1 MTKCIAFHSYK
12 GGTGKTTLA
21 CNSAGALTKKG
32 YKVCLLDLDI
42 YAPSFQIYF
51 QIDPAKGINDFLD
64 SKASVEDVMLDAT
77 NIIYDTK
84 ILNTEKN
91 NYQSLGLSED
101 EQQQQQQNKKR
112 GKLWIGFSSPL
123 KKDIFKLEMADRDTK
138 KEIIRRFI
146 NLRERLVSEYDA
158 DYIILDTSPGMRFW
172 SINTLAIADVLLLTL
187 KSGELDIEGTRKV
200 VDEIYTNFTKF
211 GSKAFLLCNRV
222 AGYCVPHTKEQ
233 NIALPS
239 INDSPSSF
247 SVSSS
252 TLVSSSVSNTDNGN
266 SNDTGK
272 TESEIGLQEEQ
283 VENSLESINKLSN
296 QLRMQTISSIPCFC
310 DIQFLSRE
318 FLTILKY
325 PHHPFSKQIQ
335 KLIDTL

>member
-51 QIDPAKGINDFLD
+51 QREPHKGINDFLD
-64 SKASVEDVMLDAT
+64 SDAKVEDVMVDAT
-77 NIIYDTK
+77 DIVNNIKSLDNDNK
-84 ILNTEKN
+84 G
-91 NYQSLGLSED
+91 NYQSSVSQDG
-101 EQQQQQQNKKR
+101 EQTKKT

-123 KKDIFKLEMADRDTK
+123 KKDIFKLEMADKDTK
-138 KEIIRRFI
+138 KEVIRRFI

-187 KSGELDIEGTRKV
+187 KSGEFDVQGTRKV

-222 AGYCVPHTKEQ
+222 AGYCVPHTINQ
-233 NIALPS
+233 NTEATS
-239 INDSPSSF
+239 I
-247 SVSSS
+247 
-252 TLVSSSVSNTDNGN
+252 
-266 SNDTGK
+266 SNDNDNK
-272 TESEIGLQEEQ
+272 NYNKNQSAMQLQEEQ
-283 VENSLESINKLSN
+283 VENALELIDKLSG
-296 QLRMQTISSIPCFC
+296 QLGIQTVSSIPCFC
-310 DIQFLSRE
+310 DIQFLRRE
-318 FLTILKY
+318 FLTALKY
-325 PHHPFSKQIQ
+325 PQHPFAKQIQ
-335 KLIDTL
+335 QLVDTF

>member
-21 CNSAGALTKKG
+21 CNSAGALTKRG

-51 QIDPAKGINDFLD
+51 QREPPKGINNFLD
-64 SKASVEDVMLDAT
+64 SDAKVEDVMFDAT
-77 NIIYDTK
+77 DIVNNIKALDTDK
-84 ILNTEKN
+84 D
-91 NYQSLGLSED
+91 NYQSSATQER
-101 EQQQQQQNKKR
+101 EQTKKT

-123 KKDIFKLEMADRDTK
+123 KKDIFKLEMADKDTK
-138 KEIIRRFI
+138 KEVIRRFI

-187 KSGELDIEGTRKV
+187 KSGEFDVEGTRKV

-222 AGYCVPHTKEQ
+222 AGYCVPHTIKQYTE
-233 NIALPS
+233 ATS
-239 INDSPSSF
+239 I
-247 SVSSS
+247 
-252 TLVSSSVSNTDNGN
+252 SNNN
-266 SNDTGK
+266 NNNNNKNQSAMQ
-272 TESEIGLQEEQ
+272 LQEEQ
-283 VENSLESINKLSN
+283 VENTLELIDKLSS
-296 QLRMQTISSIPCFC
+296 QIGIKTISSIPCFC
-310 DIQFLSRE
+310 DIQFLRRE
-318 FLTILKY
+318 FLTALKY
-325 PHHPFSKQIQ
+325 PQHPFAKQIQ
-335 KLIDTL
+335 QLIDTF

>member
-21 CNSAGALTKKG
+21 CNSAGALTEKG

-51 QIDPAKGINDFLD
+51 QREPRKGINDFLD
-64 SKASVEDVMLDAT
+64 SDAKVEDVMVDAT
-77 NIIYDTK
+77 DIVNNIKSLD
-84 ILNTEKN
+84 NDNKN
-91 NYQSLGLSED
+91 NYQSSSSQDG
-101 EQQQQQQNKKR
+101 EQTKKT

-123 KKDIFKLEMADRDTK
+123 KKDIFKLEMADKDTK
-138 KEIIRRFI
+138 REVIRRFI

-187 KSGELDIEGTRKV
+187 KSGEFDVEGTRKV

-222 AGYCVPHTKEQ
+222 AGYCVPHTIKQ
-233 NIALPS
+233 NS
-239 INDSPSSF
+239 GMF
-247 SVSSS
+247 
-252 TLVSSSVSNTDNGN
+252 SSVATPLPATTSLGPRSSVGTTDNN
-266 SNDTGK
+266 NNNNNNNNNKSQ
-272 TESEIGLQEEQ
+272 SALQLQEEQ
-283 VENSLESINKLSN
+283 VENAVELIDKLSR
-296 QLRMQTISSIPCFC
+296 QLGIQTVSSIPCFC
-310 DIQFLSRE
+310 DIQFLRRE
-318 FLTILKY
+318 FLTALKY
-325 PHHPFSKQIQ
+325 PQHPFAKQIQ
-335 KLIDTL
+335 QLIDTF

>member
-51 QIDPAKGINDFLD
+51 QREPHKGINDFLD
-64 SKASVEDVMLDAT
+64 SDAKVEDVMVDAT
-77 NIIYDTK
+77 DIVNNIKSLD
-84 ILNTEKN
+84 NDNKN
-91 NYQSLGLSED
+91 NYQSFPSQDG
-101 EQQQQQQNKKR
+101 EQTTIKKTGR
-112 GKLWIGFSSPL
+112 LWIGFSSPL
-123 KKDIFKLEMADRDTK
+123 KKDIFKLEMADKDTK
-138 KEIIRRFI
+138 KEVIRRFI

-187 KSGELDIEGTRKV
+187 KSGEFDIEGTRKV

-222 AGYCVPHTKEQ
+222 AGYCVPHTIKQNKEGFFS
-233 NIALPS
+233 AAKASPTTPS
-239 INDSPSSF
+239 FGSG
-247 SVSSS
+247 
-252 TLVSSSVSNTDNGN
+252 SSVGN
-266 SNDTGK
+266 IDLNAKGQSALQ
-272 TESEIGLQEEQ
+272 LQEEQ
-283 VENSLESINKLSN
+283 LENTVELIDKLSG
-296 QLRMQTISSIPCFC
+296 QLGIQTISSIPCFC
-310 DIQFLSRE
+310 DIQFLRRE
-318 FLTILKY
+318 FLTALKY
-325 PHHPFSKQIQ
+325 PQHPFAEQIQ
-335 KLIDTL
+335 LLIDTF

>member
-51 QIDPAKGINDFLD
+51 QREPHKGINDFLD
-64 SKASVEDVMLDAT
+64 SDAKVEDVMVDAT
-77 NIIYDTK
+77 DIVDNIK
-84 ILNTEKN
+84 
-91 NYQSLGLSED
+91 SLD
-101 EQQQQQQNKKR
+101 NDNKKSNQSSTIQDGEQPMKKT

-123 KKDIFKLEMADRDTK
+123 KKDIFKLEMADKDTK
-138 KEIIRRFI
+138 KEVIRRFI

-187 KSGELDIEGTRKV
+187 KSGEFDVEGTRKV

-222 AGYCVPHTKEQ
+222 AGYCVPHTIKQ
-233 NIALPS
+233 NTEGFS
-239 INDSPSSF
+239 SETSF
-247 SVSSS
+247 STATPSFDS
-252 TLVSSSVSNTDNGN
+252 SSSVGTNDINTRSRPGLQ
-266 SNDTGK
+266 
-272 TESEIGLQEEQ
+272 LQEEQ
-283 VENSLESINKLSN
+283 VENTVELIDKLSG
-296 QLRMQTISSIPCFC
+296 QLGIKTISSIPCFC
-310 DIQFLSRE
+310 DIQFLRRE
-318 FLTILKY
+318 FLTALKY
-325 PHHPFSKQIQ
+325 PKHPFAQQIQ
-335 KLIDTL
+335 QLIDNF